1 MEKDFEQGVPKLA
14 DWLNFYCLRGVS
26 EQRKIA
32 MMAVGDT
39 PISAVSAE
47 PEQWREW
54 FPDLDKGKP
63 KVSVDALERIY
74 KWLDCSSGKIVTF
87 SDKQYPSILKE
98 QAAPPI
104 LLFVRGEVKNL
115 AKNCI
120 AFVGSR
126 RATPGGLAVT
136 RKLAKPIAEM
146 GIAIV
151 SGLALG
157 IDEEAHKATLGT
169 HGNTI
174 AVLGTGPDI
183 VYPRRNQG
191 TFDAILG
198 SGGLIVSEYLP
209 GSGPMKHNF
218 PRRNRIISGLSH
230 AVVVVEAA
238 LRSGSLITARIA
250 AEQGRLVCAVPG
262 SPLSPLSAGCHQLL
276 RDGATLVSND
286 QHIIQDVFPAIGS
299 CRSAGIEPDTK
310 LDDLNGD
317 QVSVLEVLDYN
328 PTSMESLVCRSGLTA
343 DKVSSILIGM
353 ELEQLVARNIDG
365 TYTRLR

>member
-1 MEKDFEQGVPKLA
+1 MGKIDQKGVPKLA

-32 MMAVGDT
+32 MMTIGDS
-39 PISAVSAE
+39 PVSAVLAK
-47 PEQWREW
+47 PEQWLEW
-54 FPDLDKGKP
+54 FPDLD
-63 KVSVDALERIY
+63 VSKLTVSAAALERVHQWMDRANGNVI
-74 KWLDCSSGKIVTF
+74 TF
-87 SDKQYPSILKE
+87 VDNRFPSILKE

-104 LLFVRGEVKNL
+104 LLFASGALENL
-115 AKNCI
+115 SKDCV

-136 RKLAKPIAEM
+136 RKLVQPIAEA
-146 GIAIV
+146 GSTIV

-157 IDEEAHKATLGT
+157 IDVEAHKAAFGT
-169 HGNTI
+169 KGNTI
-174 AVLGTGPDI
+174 AVLGTGPDV
-183 VYPRRNQG
+183 VYPRRNKEA
-191 TFDAILG
+191 FDAILEK
-198 SGGLIVSEYLP
+198 GGLILSEYLP
-209 GSGPMKHNF
+209 GSGPMKQNF

-262 SPLSPLSAGCHQLL
+262 SALSPVSAGCHQLL
-276 RDGATLVSND
+276 RDGATLVSTY
-286 QHIIQDVFPAIGS
+286 QHIIQDVFPTLDLKGRVEQVTDA
-299 CRSAGIEPDTK
+299 RSAAITEEQLHLLK
-310 LDDLNGD
+310 L
-317 QVSVLEVLDYN
+317 LDYN
-328 PTSMESLVCRSGLTA
+328 STSMESLVCRSGLTA

-353 ELEQLVARNIDG
+353 ELDQLVARKLDG

>member
-1 MEKDFEQGVPKLA
+1 MEKDVQQGVSGLA

-32 MMAVGDT
+32 MMAIG
-39 PISAVSAE
+39 SAPSGAVLAE

-54 FPDLDKGKP
+54 FPGLDKNKLTAPVG
-63 KVSVDALERIY
+63 ALERIHR
-74 KWLDCSSGKIVTF
+74 WLDRSVGKIITF
-87 SDKQYPSILKE
+87 DDRRYPSILKE

-104 LLFVRGEVKNL
+104 LLFTIGETQNL
-115 AKNCI
+115 SKECI

-136 RKLAKPIAEM
+136 RKLVRSIAEK

-157 IDEEAHKATLGT
+157 IDVEAHKAALGT
-169 HGNTI
+169 KGNTI
-174 AVLGTGPDI
+174 AVLGTGPDV
-183 VYPRRNQG
+183 VYPRSNQG
-191 TFDAILG
+191 TFDAILE

-209 GSGPMKHNF
+209 GSGPMKQNF

-230 AVVVVEAA
+230 AVVIVEAA

-262 SPLSPLSAGCHQLL
+262 SPLSPISAGCHQLL

-286 QHIIQDVFPAIGS
+286 QHIIQDVFPAIGPGS
-299 CRSAGIEPDTK
+299 SERMAPDTN
-310 LDDLNGD
+310 LDCMSGD
-317 QVSVLEVLDYN
+317 QLRLFELLDYN
-328 PTSMESLVCRSGLTA
+328 STSMESLVCRSGLTA
-343 DKVSSILIGM
+343 DKVSSILINM
-353 ELEQLVARNIDG
+353 ELEQLVARKIDG